1 MKMMKLMNEMAMLK
15 KDQEE
20 KNIELAKLS
29 AQNAEIQAKYESEIE
44 DLKTELQAVIVKD
57 VETTMKLMTK
67 MDMLNNKLEEKDI
80 NFANLLAQFVES
92 KAKYE
97 SEFETKTELQ
107 AVIVK
112 ETEAHKNTDDR
123 LSLKLAAEKVAHQ
136 QANYHLSAQKK
147 KNAETNGKY
156 ELVIADM
163 VMLEGDK
170 KAKLEELT
178 KVQSALAKSQRE
190 LQESQQKE
198 KVLRLELEKMR

>member
-1 MKMMKLMNEMAMLK
+1 MMKLMNEMAMLK

-136 QANYHLSAQKK
+136 QTSDSLSAQ
-147 KNAETNGKY
+147 NAESKAKY

-163 VMLEGDK
+163 VMLEGNK
-170 KAKLEELT
+170 KVMLEELKKT
-178 KVQSALAKSQRE
+178 ESALSKSQRE
-190 LQESQQKE
+190 LQESKQREQALMADAE
-198 KVLRLELEKMR
+198 NMR

>member
-1 MKMMKLMNEMAMLK
+1 MMKLMNEMAMLK

-136 QANYHLSAQKK
+136 QANYHLSAQ
-147 KNAETNGKY
+147 NAESKAKY

-163 VMLEGDK
+163 VMLEGNK
-170 KAKLEELT
+170 KVMLEELKKT
-178 KVQSALAKSQRE
+178 ESALSKSQRE
-190 LQESQQKE
+190 LQESKQREQALMADAE
-198 KVLRLELEKMR
+198 NMR

>member
-136 QANYHLSAQKK
+136 QTSDSLSAQ
-147 KNAETNGKY
+147 NAESKAKY

-163 VMLEGDK
+163 VMLEGNK
-170 KAKLEELT
+170 KVMLEELKKT
-178 KVQSALAKSQRE
+178 ESALSKSQRE
-190 LQESQQKE
+190 LQESKQREQALMADAE
-198 KVLRLELEKMR
+198 NMR

>member
-1 MKMMKLMNEMAMLK
+1 MMKLMNEMAMLK

-112 ETEAHKNTDDR
+112 ETEAHKHTDDR

-136 QANYHLSAQKK
+136 QTSDSLSAQ
-147 KNAETNGKY
+147 NAESKAKY

-163 VMLEGDK
+163 VMLEGNK
-170 KAKLEELT
+170 KVMLEELKKT
-178 KVQSALAKSQRE
+178 ESALSKSQRE
-190 LQESQQKE
+190 LQESKQREQALMADAE
-198 KVLRLELEKMR
+198 NMR

>member
-112 ETEAHKNTDDR
+112 ETEAHKHTDDR

-136 QANYHLSAQKK
+136 QANYHLSAQ
-147 KNAETNGKY
+147 NAESKAKY

-163 VMLEGDK
+163 VMLEGNK
-170 KAKLEELT
+170 KVMLEELKKT
-178 KVQSALAKSQRE
+178 ESALSKSQRE
-190 LQESQQKE
+190 LQESKQREQALMADAE
-198 KVLRLELEKMR
+198 NMR

>member
-136 QANYHLSAQKK
+136 QANYHLSAQ
-147 KNAETNGKY
+147 NAETNGKY

-163 VMLEGDK
+163 VMLEGNK
-170 KAKLEELT
+170 KVMLEELKKT
-178 KVQSALAKSQRE
+178 ESALSKSQRE
-190 LQESQQKE
+190 LQESKQREQALMADAE
-198 KVLRLELEKMR
+198 NMR